1 MKIGGGKMTS
11 YEENMRKETKMTT
24 QASTQEYVS
33 KRDPAL
39 RYGFALFMAVAIAA
53 IGWVMMTVG
62 SSPTV
67 KGASFLW
74 LPAALQLAAGVWLG
88 PWLGALAGGLGAY
101 AAGILAY
108 GGWGVVD
115 IIMNPIAGGFANA
128 MLPALLFR
136 AMRIDPK
143 FGAEQPSSVL
153 SGAIRVII
161 LGVFVLAAGLANIYL
176 NLPVP
181 WGYFIPLVVL
191 MVAAWLLLKDIGL
204 SQRHFL
210 PAVGIAVFIC
220 AVSAFI
226 GAIGATVGGKPF
238 LAALVDPGIGWFA
251 GDTVS
256 AILGLYLL
264 PLFSDRL
271 RNAGITS

>member
-1 MKIGGGKMTS
+1 VS
-11 YEENMRKETKMTT
+11 ESSE
-24 QASTQEYVS
+24 EYVK

-88 PWLGALAGGLGAY
+88 PWLGFLAGGLGAY

-108 GGWGVVD
+108 GGWGLVD

-128 MLPALLFR
+128 MLPALLFS
-136 AMRIDPK
+136 AMKIDPK
-143 FGAEQPSSVL
+143 LGAENPSSVL
-153 SGAIRVII
+153 SGAIRVLI
-161 LGVFVLAAGLANIYL
+161 LGALVLIAGLANIFL
-176 NLPVP
+176 SLPSP
-181 WGYFIPLVVL
+181 WGYLIPLVVL
-191 MVAAWLLLKDIGL
+191 VVAAWLLLKDIGL
-204 SQRHFL
+204 SRRHFL

-220 AVSAFI
+220 AVSALI

-238 LAALVDPGIGWFA
+238 AAALVDPGIGWFA

-264 PLFSDRL
+264 PLFTDRL
-271 RNAGITS
+271 RTAGIV

>member
-1 MKIGGGKMTS
+1 MA
-11 YEENMRKETKMTT
+11 T
-24 QASTQEYVS
+24 QKSTVEEYVK

-101 AAGILAY
+101 GAGILAY
-108 GGWGVVD
+108 GGWGLVD

-136 AMRIDPK
+136 AMRIDPEL
-143 FGAEQPSSVL
+143 GAKNPTSVL

-161 LGVFVLAAGLANIYL
+161 LGVLVLVAGLANIYL
-176 NLPVP
+176 NLPMP
-181 WGYFIPLVVL
+181 WGFFIPLVVL
-191 MVAAWLLLKDIGL
+191 VVAAWLLLKDIGL
-204 SQRHFL
+204 SKRHFL
-210 PAVGIAVFIC
+210 PAVGIVVFIC

-238 LAALVDPGIGWFA
+238 AAALVDPGIGWFA

-264 PLFSDRL
+264 PLFTERL
-271 RNAGITS
+271 RNAGITSI

>member
-1 MKIGGGKMTS
+1 MTAA
-11 YEENMRKETKMTT
+11 T
-24 QASTQEYVS
+24 EYVS

-39 RYGFALFMAVAIAA
+39 KFVFSILMAVAIAA
-53 IGWVMMTVG
+53 IGYIMMTVS

-88 PWLGALAGGLGAY
+88 PWYGFLAGGLGAY

-108 GGWGVVD
+108 GGWGIVD

-136 AMRIDPK
+136 ALKVDPTL
-143 FGAEQPSSVL
+143 GAKKPSDVL
-153 SGAIRVII
+153 TGAVRMLI
-161 LGVFVLAAGLANIYL
+161 LVVLVLAAGFANTAL
-176 NLPVP
+176 GLPSP
-181 WGYFIPLVVL
+181 WGFALPLVVL
-191 MVAAWLLLKDIGL
+191 FVGARVLLAGL
-204 SQRHFL
+204 GLDAPSFITAIL
-210 PAVGIAVFIC
+210 IAVFAC

-238 LAALVDPGIGWFA
+238 AAALVDPGIGWFS

-264 PLFSDRL
+264 PLYTGRL
-271 RNAGITS
+271 RTAGIAE